1 MARQLAVVTGA
12 SSGIGAATARILVA
26 SGWTVVL
33 VARREPRLR
42 ELAARLD
49 AFGAGRCV
57 VESLDAADPDAVAAM
72 AACVRSRLGAPGA
85 IVNSAGAGVW
95 RWPEDT
101 PPSEM
106 ERLLDAP
113 YRSAYH
119 VTSAFLPDLLTQRG
133 GVIVHVGSPASV
145 VPWPGATGYTIA
157 RWALRGYHEALL
169 QDLHGTGVR
178 SCHVMFSTV
187 TSEYFTTNADS
198 YPHAP
203 AVGRWIPAITP
214 LEAAEVVVRTLHG
227 PRDEVLHPRVLRAM
241 RVGERLVP
249 GVARTV
255 VRATGRQ
262 RYGRRAA

>member
-1 MARQLAVVTGA
+1 VARQLAVVTGA

-26 SGWTVVL
+26 GGWTVVL

-42 ELAARLD
+42 ELAERLD

-57 VESLDAADPDAVAAM
+57 VEPLDAADPEAVAAM
-72 AACVRSRLGAPGA
+72 ADRVRSRFGAPGA

-101 PPSEM
+101 SPAEM

-119 VTSAFLPDLLTQRG
+119 VTSAFLPDLLTQHA
-133 GVIVHVGSPASV
+133 GVIVHVGSPASI
-145 VPWPGATGYTIA
+145 VPWPGATGYTVA
-157 RWALRGYHEALL
+157 RWALRGYHEALV

-178 SCHVMFSTV
+178 SCHVIFSTV
-187 TSEYFTTNADS
+187 TSEYFTTNPDS
-198 YPHAP
+198 YAHAP
-203 AVGRWIPAITP
+203 TLGTWIPAITP
-214 LEAAEVVVRTLHG
+214 LEAAEVVARTLRT
-227 PRDEVLHPRVLRAM
+227 PRDEVLYPPLLHALRI
-241 RVGERLVP
+241 GERLAP
-249 GVARTV
+249 GVARTL

>member
-1 MARQLAVVTGA
+1 VAQQLAVVTGA

-33 VARREPRLR
+33 VARREQRLR
-42 ELAARLD
+42 ELARQLD

-57 VESLDAADPDAVAAM
+57 VEPLDGADADAVAAM
-72 AACVRSRLGAPGA
+72 AARVRSRLGVPGA

-101 PPSEM
+101 PPAEM

-119 VTSAFLPDLLTQRG
+119 VTSAFLPELLTQRA
-133 GVIVHVGSPASV
+133 GVVVHVGSPASIA
-145 VPWPGATGYTIA
+145 PWPGATGYTIA

-178 SCHVMFSTV
+178 SCHVLFGEV
-187 TSEYFTTNADS
+187 TSEYFTANPDS
-198 YPHAP
+198 RDHIP
-203 AVGRWIPAITP
+203 GLGKLIPAITP
-214 LEAAEVVVRTLHG
+214 LQAAEVIVRTIHT
-227 PRDEVLHPRVLRAM
+227 PRHEVLHPRTLAALHLGHRIA
-241 RVGERLVP
+241 P
-249 GVARTV
+249 GVTRTLAR
-255 VRATGRQ
+255 VRGR
-262 RYGRRAA
+262 RRPERRAA